1 MGRLTDLVYL
11 RVFFSPLSRAEVVIN
26 GSSLPAVVDRSNES
40 IKHGIQPASSKWRH
54 NQTLS
59 LRIRY
64 GSLPTGQER
73 EVGGG
78 RPGCLY
84 HESPNCNS
92 LLSKEARLE
101 MNVFL
106 LRKQVPSIK

>member
-73 EVGGG
+73 EVGGAG
-78 RPGCLY
+78 LAVCTMSHQTATLCYLKKPG
-84 HESPNCNS
+84 
-92 LLSKEARLE
+92 
-101 MNVFL
+101 
-106 LRKQVPSIK
+106 

>member
-11 RVFFSPLSRAEVVIN
+11 RVFSPLSRAEVVIN

-64 GSLPTGQER
+64 GSLPTGQE
-73 EVGGG
+73 GGG
-78 RPGCLY
+78 GGQAW
-84 HESPNCNS
+84 
-92 LLSKEARLE
+92 LS
-101 MNVFL
+101 
-106 LRKQVPSIK
+106 VP

>member
-1 MGRLTDLVYL
+1 MGRLTDHVYL
-11 RVFFSPLSRAEVVIN
+11 RGFFSPLSRAEVVIN

-40 IKHGIQPASSKWRH
+40 IKHSIQPASSKWRH

-64 GSLPTGQER
+64 GSLPTGQGE
-73 EVGGG
+73 GGG
-78 RPGCLY
+78 RPGFLY

-92 LLSKEARLE
+92 LLSKEVRIE

-106 LRKQVPSIK
+106 LRKQVPPIK